1 MKKHY
6 FKVGDLVING
16 GRLLGQGYIW
26 RVEEVFE
33 CNPVDKTDRRRML
46 ACRNIGPLHGK
57 PERDDYHI
65 GGCPVYLASEMLPFD
80 GINKPAFQERLL

>member
-1 MKKHY
+1 
-6 FKVGDLVING
+6 
-16 GRLLGQGYIW
+16 
-26 RVEEVFE
+26 
-33 CNPVDKTDRRRML
+33 ML

-65 GGCPVYLASEMLPFD
+65 GGCPVYLASEMLLFD